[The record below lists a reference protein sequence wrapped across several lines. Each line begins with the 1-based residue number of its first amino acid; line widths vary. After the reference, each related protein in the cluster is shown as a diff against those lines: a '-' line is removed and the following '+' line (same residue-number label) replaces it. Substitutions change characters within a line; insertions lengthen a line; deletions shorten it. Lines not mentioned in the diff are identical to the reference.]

1 MFLFLFIGIVSSVSK
16 DVMNSASSSFVSFR
30 PYLATNLVFT
40 QQLQALLKPHSASP
54 CWRSTWN
61 IVFEENATLRTFEIL
76 GRVGVR
82 LAPMEQLESV
92 HVVKLPEDSS
102 SLHHAGH
109 QLLRRQVEQL
119 VECFGM
125 VQG

>member
-1 MFLFLFIGIVSSVSK
+1 
-16 DVMNSASSSFVSFR
+16 
-30 PYLATNLVFT
+30 
-40 QQLQALLKPHSASP
+40 
-54 CWRSTWN
+54 
-61 IVFEENATLRTFEIL
+61 
-76 GRVGVR
+76 
-82 LAPMEQLESV
+82 MEQLESI